1 MTRIGYL
8 GRNPSASGVDRDA
21 GCALVHPRLENPWH
35 PDCYV
40 PGMQAPATIR
50 EAPVRVVITYHAAPG
65 RRAEVAGLLAA
76 LGEALEPLLLTRGR
90 RSVSEDPAR
99 PGRFIETLVFPNETT
114 RASFDVFQMRSRT
127 AEAINASLE
136 DLLEAERCDFQVFR
150 AER

>member
-1 MTRIGYL
+1 
-8 GRNPSASGVDRDA
+8 
-21 GCALVHPRLENPWH
+21 
-35 PDCYV
+35 
-40 PGMQAPATIR
+40 MQAPATIS
-50 EAPVRVVITYHAAPG
+50 EAPIRVVITYHAAPG

-76 LGEALEPLLLTRGR
+76 LGEALEPLLVTRGR

-99 PGRFIETLVFPNETT
+99 PGRFIETLVFPNENT

-136 DLLEAERCDFQVFR
+136 ELLEAERCDFQVFR